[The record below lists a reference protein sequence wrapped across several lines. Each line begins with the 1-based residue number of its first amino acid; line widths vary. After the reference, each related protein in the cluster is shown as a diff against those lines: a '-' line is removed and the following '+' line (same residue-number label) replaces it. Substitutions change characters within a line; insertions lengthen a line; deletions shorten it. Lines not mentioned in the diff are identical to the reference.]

1 MADSRFFKLYGKSV
15 GGYLMT
21 DLTEYLNRTHT
32 TLVTR
37 EAFDELKRRSDALDK
52 IRAEI
57 VEAYSIIENDYDVG
71 RNYGLYMA
79 TQIIDKYTI
88 GKRG

>member
-1 MADSRFFKLYGKSV
+1 
-15 GGYLMT
+15 MT

-37 EAFDELKRRSDALDK
+37 EAFDELKRRSDALNK

-57 VEAYSIIENDYDVG
+57 VEAYSLIENDYDAG

-79 TQIIDKYTI
+79 TQIIDKYTE

>member
-1 MADSRFFKLYGKSV
+1 MA
-15 GGYLMT
+15 

-32 TLVTR
+32 TLITR
-37 EAFDELKRRSDALDK
+37 EAFYELKERSDALDK

-57 VEAYSIIENDYDVG
+57 VEAYSTIENDYDAG

-79 TQIIDKYTI
+79 TQIIDKYTY
-88 GKRG
+88 GKKRG